1 MSKNEAGGDE
11 KHLFFFFTWPKYLRY
26 QWFNIQLL
34 LEVTLTTRLTLRI
47 CQYDCYAL
55 YLQHFMPE
63 FYRLKTLNTLEQVIT
78 SVIEKKNKPYEQNF
92 DGKAKWSGFVNFHC
106 MQMNRV
112 MIIRFLG
119 DDWNI
124 MFPWF

>member
-1 MSKNEAGGDE
+1 MPVRLLCTLLAALHAHSLESHVE
-11 KHLFFFFTWPKYLRY
+11 LLR
-26 QWFNIQLL
+26 NGS
-34 LEVTLTTRLTLRI
+34 V
-47 CQYDCYAL
+47 
-55 YLQHFMPE
+55 HE

-106 MQMNRV
+106 VQMNRV

-119 DDWNI
+119 DD
-124 MFPWF
+124 